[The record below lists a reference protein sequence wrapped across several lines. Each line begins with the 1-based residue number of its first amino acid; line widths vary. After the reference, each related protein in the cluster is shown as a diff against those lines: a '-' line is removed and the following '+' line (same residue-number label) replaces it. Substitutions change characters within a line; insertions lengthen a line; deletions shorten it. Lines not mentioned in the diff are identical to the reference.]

1 MIWFGS
7 SAGVAIS
14 NMYPEAKSV
23 GLWLRHGWFLAVS
36 YIVGFFVMFAIVGWN
51 PDAPH
56 KKRVEL
62 DMNYRL
68 SAAIHLEDQPSVDRT
83 SAIGTF
89 RKWP

>member
-1 MIWFGS
+1 
-7 SAGVAIS
+7 
-14 NMYPEAKSV
+14 MYPEAKSV
-23 GLWLRHGWFLAVS
+23 GLWLRHGWFIAVS

-68 SAAIHLEDQPSVDRT
+68 AAVGHPKDHPRVNRM
-83 SAIGTF
+83 SAIGTK
-89 RKWP
+89 RTSGGLNQRPLSEVEQTS